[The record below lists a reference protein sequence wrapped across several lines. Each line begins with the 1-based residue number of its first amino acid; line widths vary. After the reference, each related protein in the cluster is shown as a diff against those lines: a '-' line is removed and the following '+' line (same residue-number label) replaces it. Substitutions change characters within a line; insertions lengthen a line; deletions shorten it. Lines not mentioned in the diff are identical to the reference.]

1 MRKYLFFV
9 PIFILI
15 IIFLFVYFY
24 VLPKKFE
31 TSPGVS
37 LNISGLKEIKAGD
50 KVTWIVAIKNTHES
64 PIKILSL
71 YFQYPLGTFD
81 KNGNLKRREEININ
95 KILGPNETFEKTF
108 EGSIFGKTGEIKEA
122 SASVSYQLQGFSSI
136 YQKKVI
142 FQSLLS
148 SSLLSLWFEMPTSI
162 APETPFSLNVF
173 YKSDFSFPLENLTL
187 SLILPKEFQ
196 RTSPIFENEK
206 KEGGN
211 SVFKLGN
218 LNSGEGGKISIEG
231 YFKKQLEDRVLFKA
245 SLGKFD
251 EKSYETILLAENEQY
266 LSVKEPLLNLEVK
279 INGKP
284 SPYIASPQEKLNFK
298 ISFQNMG
305 NEILKDLKLEVEISQ
320 DALELNSLKAFGGE
334 IQGKKIVFL
343 GSSIPSLAY
352 LGPYDKGD
360 VGFEARVKENPGIQR
375 KIVGK
380 VTLGKNVKDFEVKI
394 ASSVEGRAFLYFN
407 LPTEI
412 QGIFL
417 PPKGSFP
424 PNINE
429 TFESV
434 LILYLKNQGNILQ
447 DAKFKVYLGQ
457 GVNPIIDERFPKDL
471 KVEFDKEGNILT
483 LSPGS
488 INANFEGK
496 LGIKL
501 ELTPKESFQE
511 VISKIEFEAKDSFT
525 DEIVS
530 FSLPSLTLSQV
541 R

>member
-1 MRKYLFFV
+1 MRNYLFFV

-64 PIKILSL
+64 SIKILSL

-95 KILGPNETFEKTF
+95 KTLGPNETFEKTF

-206 KEGGN
+206 KEGEN

-245 SLGKFD
+245 SLG
-251 EKSYETILLAENEQY
+251 
-266 LSVKEPLLNLEVK
+266 
-279 INGKP
+279 
-284 SPYIASPQEKLNFK
+284 
-298 ISFQNMG
+298 
-305 NEILKDLKLEVEISQ
+305 
-320 DALELNSLKAFGGE
+320 
-334 IQGKKIVFL
+334 
-343 GSSIPSLAY
+343 
-352 LGPYDKGD
+352 
-360 VGFEARVKENPGIQR
+360 
-375 KIVGK
+375 
-380 VTLGKNVKDFEVKI
+380 
-394 ASSVEGRAFLYFN
+394 
-407 LPTEI
+407 
-412 QGIFL
+412 
-417 PPKGSFP
+417 
-424 PNINE
+424 
-429 TFESV
+429 
-434 LILYLKNQGNILQ
+434 
-447 DAKFKVYLGQ
+447 
-457 GVNPIIDERFPKDL
+457 
-471 KVEFDKEGNILT
+471 
-483 LSPGS
+483 
-488 INANFEGK
+488 
-496 LGIKL
+496 
-501 ELTPKESFQE
+501 
-511 VISKIEFEAKDSFT
+511 
-525 DEIVS
+525 
-530 FSLPSLTLSQV
+530 
-541 R
+541 